1 VLLANAVAV
10 LHAATVLFMLT
21 GSLLAL
27 RWPRVLWLH
36 VPVALAILVLYATG
50 SDCPLTTWELALRAD
65 AGEPGYRGGFL
76 GHYVTEPLGFPI
88 EAPST
93 RRGILAVAFLP
104 NLVGY
109 GLLAARRLM
118 QRDAGE
124 RARPAARPAAPAPAS
139 RRSPRRPLPRSEPA
153 PGRSPVGRGWPR

>member
-10 LHAATVLFMLT
+10 LHAAVVLFMLT

-27 RWPRVLWLH
+27 RRPWVLWLH
-36 VPVALAILVLYATG
+36 VPVSLAILGLYLTG
-50 SDCPLTTWELALRAD
+50 SDCPLTDWELALREQ

-88 EAPST
+88 EATST
-93 RRGILAVAFLP
+93 QVVLLVVAILP

-109 GLLAARRLM
+109 GLLLRRVISGREPRGRPRRRPGTAWRRSPRPPPATPAAGPDR
-118 QRDAGE
+118 
-124 RARPAARPAAPAPAS
+124 RPAARD
-139 RRSPRRPLPRSEPA
+139 
-153 PGRSPVGRGWPR
+153 GRW